1 MIENKIKLNIITNR
15 KLCENENLEKQ
26 IEKIFSA
33 YKRKIIL
40 EDFEIIALTLREK
53 DLDKNEY
60 LKLVEKI
67 YPICQKYRI
76 DLILHQNYDLR
87 LDNKYNV
94 EGLHLSYNTFK
105 SLNKNIRE
113 ELIRK
118 YKKIGVSI
126 HSINEAKEV
135 EMLGA
140 NYVVAGHIFKTD
152 CKKDLEPRGLKFIQE
167 LSLILTIPIF
177 AIGGINQE
185 NSHLVTNSGAFGVCI
200 MLSLM
205 KHQKKFLSMYYI

>member
-1 MIENKIKLNIITNR
+1 MVENKIKLNIISNR

-33 YKRKIIL
+33 YQRKIIL
-40 EDFEIIALTLREK
+40 ENFEIVALTLREK
-53 DLDKNEY
+53 DLYKNEY

-87 LDNKYNV
+87 LDNKYNIK
-94 EGLHLSYNTFK
+94 GLHLSYNTFK

-113 ELIRK
+113 ELIKK

-135 EMLGA
+135 ENLGA

-152 CKKDLEPRGLKFIQE
+152 CKKDLEPRGLEFIQE
-167 LSLILTIPIF
+167 LSSALIIPIF

-185 NSHLVTNSGAFGVCI
+185 NSHLVINNGAFGVC
-200 MLSLM
+200 MMSSLM
-205 KHQKKFLSMYYI
+205 RY

>member
-1 MIENKIKLNIITNR
+1 MIENKIKLNIISNR

-33 YKRKIIL
+33 YQRKIIL
-40 EDFEIIALTLREK
+40 ENFEIVSLTLREK
-53 DLDKNEY
+53 DLNKNKY

-67 YPICQKYRI
+67 YSICQKYRI

-87 LDNKYNV
+87 LDNKYNIK
-94 EGLHLSYNTFK
+94 GLHLSYNTFK

-113 ELIRK
+113 ELIKK

-126 HSINEAKEV
+126 HSIDEAKEV
-135 EMLGA
+135 ENLGA
-140 NYVVAGHIFKTD
+140 TYIVAGHIFKTD

-177 AIGGINQE
+177 AIGGINEE
-185 NSHLVTNSGAFGVCI
+185 NSHLVINSGAFGVC
-200 MLSLM
+200 MMSSLM
-205 KHQKKFLSMYYI
+205 KH

>member
-1 MIENKIKLNIITNR
+1 MIENKIKLNIISNR

-33 YKRKIIL
+33 YQRKIIL
-40 EDFEIIALTLREK
+40 ENFEIVSLTLREK
-53 DLDKNEY
+53 DLNKNEY

-76 DLILHQNYDLR
+76 DLILHQNYDLN
-87 LDNKYNV
+87 LDEKYNIK
-94 EGLHLSYNTFK
+94 GLHLSYNTFK

-113 ELIRK
+113 ELIKK

-126 HSINEAKEV
+126 HSVDEAKEI
-135 EMLGA
+135 ENLGA
-140 NYVVAGHIFKTD
+140 TYIVAGHIFKTD

-185 NSHLVTNSGAFGVCI
+185 NSHLVINSRVFGVC
-200 MLSLM
+200 MMSSLM
-205 KHQKKFLSMYYI
+205 RY

>member
-1 MIENKIKLNIITNR
+1 MIENKIKLNIISNR

-33 YKRKIIL
+33 YQRKIIL
-40 EDFEIIALTLREK
+40 ENFEIVALTLREK
-53 DLDKNEY
+53 DLYKNEY

-87 LDNKYNV
+87 LDNKYNIK
-94 EGLHLSYNTFK
+94 GLHLSYNTFK

-113 ELIRK
+113 ELIKK

-126 HSINEAKEV
+126 HSIDEAKEA
-135 EMLGA
+135 ENLGA
-140 NYVVAGHIFKTD
+140 TYIVAGHIFKTD
-152 CKKDLEPRGLKFIQE
+152 CKKDLEPRGLEFIQE
-167 LSLILTIPIF
+167 LSSALIIPIF

-185 NSHLVTNSGAFGVCI
+185 NSHLVINNGAFGVC
-200 MLSLM
+200 MMSSLM
-205 KHQKKFLSMYYI
+205 KH

>member
-1 MIENKIKLNIITNR
+1 MIENKIKLNTITNR

-40 EDFEIIALTLREK
+40 EDFEVVALTLREK
-53 DLDKNEY
+53 DLYKNEY

-76 DLILHQNYDLR
+76 DLILHQNYDLN
-87 LDNKYNV
+87 LDEKYNI
-94 EGLHLSYNTFK
+94 GGIHLSYDSFK
-105 SLNKNIRE
+105 SLNKNIRK
-113 ELIRK
+113 ELIKK

-126 HSINEAKEV
+126 HSIDEAKEV

-140 NYVVAGHIFKTD
+140 TYIVAGHIFETD

-167 LSLILTIPIF
+167 LSSTLTIPIF
-177 AIGGINQE
+177 VIGGINQE
-185 NSHLVTNSGAFGVCI
+185 NSNLVINSGAFGVC
-200 MLSLM
+200 MMSSLM
-205 KHQKKFLSMYYI
+205 KY

>member
-1 MIENKIKLNIITNR
+1 MIENKIKLNTITNR

-40 EDFEIIALTLREK
+40 EDFEVVALTLREK
-53 DLDKNEY
+53 DLYKNEY

-76 DLILHQNYDLR
+76 DLILHQNYDLN
-87 LDNKYNV
+87 LDEKYNI
-94 EGLHLSYNTFK
+94 GGIHLSYDSFK

-113 ELIRK
+113 GLIKK

-126 HSINEAKEV
+126 HSIDEAKEV

-140 NYVVAGHIFKTD
+140 TYIVAGHIFETD

-167 LSLILTIPIF
+167 LSSTLTIPIF

-185 NSHLVTNSGAFGVCI
+185 NSNLVINSGAFGVC
-200 MLSLM
+200 MMSSLM
-205 KHQKKFLSMYYI
+205 KY

>member
-1 MIENKIKLNIITNR
+1 MIENKIKLNIISNR

-33 YKRKIIL
+33 YQRKIIL
-40 EDFEIIALTLREK
+40 ENFEIVALTLREK
-53 DLDKNEY
+53 DLYKNEY

-76 DLILHQNYDLR
+76 DLILHQNYDLV
-87 LDNKYNV
+87 LEDKYNI
-94 EGLHLSYNTFK
+94 EGIHLSYNTFK

-113 ELIRK
+113 ELIKK

-177 AIGGINQE
+177 AIGGINEE
-185 NSHLVTNSGAFGVCI
+185 NSNLVLNSGAFGVC
-200 MLSLM
+200 MMSSLM
-205 KHQKKFLSMYYI
+205 KY

>member
-1 MIENKIKLNIITNR
+1 MIENKIKLNIISNR

-33 YKRKIIL
+33 YQRKIIL
-40 EDFEIIALTLREK
+40 ENFEIVALTLREK
-53 DLDKNEY
+53 DLYKNEY

-76 DLILHQNYDLR
+76 DLILHQNYDLV
-87 LDNKYNV
+87 LEDKYNI
-94 EGLHLSYNTFK
+94 EGIHLSYNTFK
-105 SLNKNIRE
+105 SLNKNIRK
-113 ELIRK
+113 ELIKK

-126 HSINEAKEV
+126 HSIDEAKEV
-135 EMLGA
+135 ENLGA

-185 NSHLVTNSGAFGVCI
+185 NSHLVINNGAFGVC
-200 MLSLM
+200 MMSSLM
-205 KHQKKFLSMYYI
+205 KH

>member
-33 YKRKIIL
+33 YQRKIIL
-40 EDFEIIALTLREK
+40 ENFEIVSLTLREK
-53 DLDKNEY
+53 DLYKNEY

-76 DLILHQNYDLR
+76 DLILHQNYNLR
-87 LDNKYNV
+87 LDNKYNIK
-94 EGLHLSYNTFK
+94 GLHLSYNTFK

-135 EMLGA
+135 ENLGA

-167 LSLILTIPIF
+167 LSVILTIPIF

-185 NSHLVTNSGAFGVCI
+185 NSHLVINSGAFGVC
-200 MLSLM
+200 MMSSLM
-205 KHQKKFLSMYYI
+205 KD

>member
-1 MIENKIKLNIITNR
+1 MIENKIKLNIISNR

-33 YKRKIIL
+33 YQRKIIL
-40 EDFEIIALTLREK
+40 ENFEIVSLTLREK
-53 DLDKNEY
+53 DLYKNEY

-76 DLILHQNYDLR
+76 DLILHQNYDLV
-87 LDNKYNV
+87 LEDKYNI
-94 EGLHLSYNTFK
+94 EGIHLSYNTFK

-113 ELIRK
+113 ELIKK

-185 NSHLVTNSGAFGVCI
+185 NSHLVINSGAFGVC
-200 MLSLM
+200 MMSSLM
-205 KHQKKFLSMYYI
+205 KH

>member
-1 MIENKIKLNIITNR
+1 MLENRIKLNIITNR
-15 KLCENENLEKQ
+15 KLCENENLERQ

-33 YKRKIIL
+33 YEKKIIL
-40 EDFEIIALTLREK
+40 KNFEIVTLTLREK

-76 DLILHQNYDLR
+76 DLILHQNYDLN
-87 LDNKYNV
+87 LDEKYNI
-94 EGLHLSYNTFK
+94 GGIHLSYDSFK

-113 ELIRK
+113 GLIKK

-126 HSINEAKEV
+126 HSIDEAKEV

-140 NYVVAGHIFKTD
+140 TYIVAGHIFETD

-167 LSLILTIPIF
+167 LSSTLTIPIF
-177 AIGGINQE
+177 VIGGINQE
-185 NSHLVTNSGAFGVCI
+185 NSNLVINSGAFGVC
-200 MLSLM
+200 MMSSLM
-205 KHQKKFLSMYYI
+205 KY

>member
-1 MIENKIKLNIITNR
+1 MIENKIKLNIISNR

-33 YKRKIIL
+33 YQRKIIL
-40 EDFEIIALTLREK
+40 ENFEIVSLTLREK
-53 DLDKNEY
+53 DLYKNEY

-87 LDNKYNV
+87 LDNKYNIK
-94 EGLHLSYNTFK
+94 GLHLSYNTFK

-113 ELIRK
+113 ELIKK

-126 HSINEAKEV
+126 HSIDEAKEV
-135 EMLGA
+135 ENLGA
-140 NYVVAGHIFKTD
+140 TYIVAGHIFKTD

-185 NSHLVTNSGAFGVCI
+185 NSHLVINNGAFGVC
-200 MLSLM
+200 MMSSLM
-205 KHQKKFLSMYYI
+205 KD